1 MTSSI
6 EKYKFL
12 IMRKYVL
19 LLILAWS
26 IGLAA
31 TAQSY
36 KNRPCYMFGLAAS
49 FNDSTIYV
57 TDIQH
62 LDGAWLYNHE
72 MFLFGRDQYAY
83 QLRDALKVL
92 GFANPTVSIFFSK
105 KKKEIEKKYLKMKKR
120 YSKNGA
126 YNIKYLS
133 TQDFLFSA
141 QKPDDVLVN
150 AKDDKPEK
158 K

>member
-83 QLRDALKVL
+83 VMPSRCWASPIPRS
-92 GFANPTVSIFFSK
+92 AYSSRRR
-105 KKKEIEKKYLKMKKR
+105 KR
-120 YSKNGA
+120 R
-126 YNIKYLS
+126 
-133 TQDFLFSA
+133 
-141 QKPDDVLVN
+141 
-150 AKDDKPEK
+150 
-158 K
+158 